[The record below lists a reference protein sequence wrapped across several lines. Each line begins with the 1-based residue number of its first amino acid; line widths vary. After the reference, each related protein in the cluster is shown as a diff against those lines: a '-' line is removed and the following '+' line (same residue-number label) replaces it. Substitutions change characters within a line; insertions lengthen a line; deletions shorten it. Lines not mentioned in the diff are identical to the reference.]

1 VENVYTQHN
10 PLIKETLE
18 ELIKGKLKEN
28 CFPYLGNGQ
37 LMRRYVTLSSS
48 FLVVVIG
55 GSSSS
60 SCSSSNSSSGGGG
73 IASVIIIITVLS
85 PPIIYTHCMF
95 IPHIM
100 VEWLALLLH
109 VSSYLESAG
118 FKSQSRDQLS

>member
-10 PLIKETLE
+10 PLIKDTLE

-60 SCSSSNSSSGGGG
+60 SNSSSGGGG
-73 IASVIIIITVLS
+73 IASVIIIIITVLS
-85 PPIIYTHCMF
+85 PPIMYTHCMF

>member
-1 VENVYTQHN
+1 MENVYTQHN
-10 PLIKETLE
+10 PLIKDTLE

-60 SCSSSNSSSGGGG
+60 SNSSSGGGG
-73 IASVIIIITVLS
+73 IASVIIIIITVLS
-85 PPIIYTHCMF
+85 PPIMYTHCMF